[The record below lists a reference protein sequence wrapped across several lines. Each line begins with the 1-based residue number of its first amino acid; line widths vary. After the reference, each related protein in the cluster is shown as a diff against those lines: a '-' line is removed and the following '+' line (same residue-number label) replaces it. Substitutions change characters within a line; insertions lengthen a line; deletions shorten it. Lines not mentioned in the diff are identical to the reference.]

1 MSPFTI
7 GMTEAQNTWS
17 TVRWL
22 HHSSRITNRLTPLAG
37 WCKKKTHLWSASK
50 QRLSKQWAPTQESV
64 VTSFLFSY
72 LTATATLQGMPVKWI
87 PSKWNIMVSW
97 LVSSIGKVL
106 KISSQLSNLWWMP
119 NSVSK
124 GFDTAMRTGSSR
136 RFKRYPTTYM
146 WVLSWLPFT
155 VED

>member
-17 TVRWL
+17 TVKWL
-22 HHSSRITNRLTPLAG
+22 RITNRLTPLAG

-50 QRLSKQWAPTQESV
+50 QRLSKQWAPTPESV
-64 VTSFLFSY
+64 VTSFLFSC
-72 LTATATLQGMPVKWI
+72 LTATATPQGMLAQWI

-97 LVSSIGKVL
+97 LVSSIEKVL
-106 KISSQLSNLWWMP
+106 KISAQLSNLWWMP

-124 GFDTAMRTGSSR
+124 GFDTAMKTGSAR
-136 RFKRYPTTYM
+136 RFQRYPTTYM
-146 WVLSWLPFT
+146 WVSSWLPFT
-155 VED
+155 VD